1 MTLRVHGPLVLGEG
15 EEKKLTTRL
24 NEFEL
29 SLVAFRPCDKYDGDI
44 EVDLARSLQHPP
56 SPVITAQVLKSHR
69 GCAYTVPKVYP
80 IIDVGQ
86 TGQKGKG
93 GDAQRH
99 GSVHKCV
106 ADGCSP

>member
-1 MTLRVHGPLVLGEG
+1 MLGEG

-56 SPVITAQVLKSHR
+56 SLVITAQALKSHR
-69 GCAYTVPKVYP
+69 GCACAGSEVYP

-86 TGQKGKG
+86 TGRNGKEG
-93 GDAQRH
+93 GAQSHCR
-99 GSVHKCV
+99 GGWCARVGRGWV
-106 ADGCSP
+106 